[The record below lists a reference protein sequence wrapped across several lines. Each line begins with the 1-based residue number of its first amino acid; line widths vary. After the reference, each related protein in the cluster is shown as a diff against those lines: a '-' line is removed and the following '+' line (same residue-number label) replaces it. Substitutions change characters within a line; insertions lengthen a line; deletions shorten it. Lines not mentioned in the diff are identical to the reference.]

1 MTGKKEQEVNE
12 GAVNE
17 AAVIRK
23 PGSSRENKT
32 GSWRT
37 FRPKIAGRC
46 TGCEICTWFCPDDAI
61 KISEKEG
68 KKTIEIDYDY
78 CKGCL
83 ICVEECPQR
92 ALASER
98 EK

>member
-1 MTGKKEQEVNE
+1 MPEEKKTDS
-12 GAVNE
+12 VNE

-37 FRPKIAGRC
+37 FRPVAVEGKC
-46 TGCEICTWFCPDDAI
+46 TGCGICAWFCPDDAI
-61 KISEKEG
+61 KIVEKGG
-68 KKTIEIDYDY
+68 KKTTEIDYDH

-83 ICVEECPQR
+83 ICVEECPNK
-92 ALASER
+92 AITAER